1 MFSTGVRTIV
11 LDEST
16 TTLVSFEF
24 ELIRYSLHYLLAIC
38 ARALASYAPEFYP
51 MSDTIFSE
59 KRTRSQLTLPDDI
72 LQLSQRSPLKD
83 ARTALRNN
91 PSDSTF
97 DMCVETTEETD
108 DELLLTSRKPSARP
122 NFSTKRSASPPL
134 QDEYSTRSDSPL
146 EGRELKRLKRDLS
159 TERDIQKT
167 NPSVHPTSSTHA
179 RSHSQPSVRLGVLA
193 QEGSTVVPLSR
204 KPASSSNTGPPTTT
218 IILRGKGR
226 AQSMPLFSSSSSV
239 PHLDL
244 RNPPPSPVRARSR
257 SPSKDWEPKMRI
269 ASGSSTIAEL
279 GSEERSSID
288 VELGSALHLEAPQL
302 SPLRKDSMLPD
313 TTETMAL
320 LSTLG
325 AVIDANP
332 SIQLPQG
339 PPSTPATAERL
350 LSTHLWSPLT
360 PLPETPHPSKFSANT
375 EERYNGMRWGTDLD
389 EDDEVCRIYTNYFM
403 QWLK

>member
-1 MFSTGVRTIV
+1 
-11 LDEST
+11 
-16 TTLVSFEF
+16 
-24 ELIRYSLHYLLAIC
+24 
-38 ARALASYAPEFYP
+38 

-59 KRTRSQLTLPDDI
+59 KRTRSQLTLPDNI
-72 LQLSQRSPLKD
+72 LQLPQRSPLKD
-83 ARTALRNN
+83 ARIALRNN
-91 PSDSTF
+91 APNLADSAL

-108 DELLLTSRKPSARP
+108 DELLLTSRKPNART

-146 EGRELKRLKRDLS
+146 EGRELKRLKRDLN
-159 TERDIQKT
+159 TERDINT
-167 NPSVHPTSSTHA
+167 SVHPTSSNHT
-179 RSHSQPSVRLGVLA
+179 RSHSQPNARLGVLA
-193 QEGSTVVPLSR
+193 LEGSTVVPLSR

-218 IILRGKGR
+218 IILHGKGR
-226 AQSMPLFSSSSSV
+226 AQSVPLFPSSSSV

-257 SPSKDWEPKMRI
+257 SPSKDWEPRMRI
-269 ASGSSTIAEL
+269 VSGSSTVAAL
-279 GSEERSSID
+279 GSQEGSSMNVD
-288 VELGSALHLEAPQL
+288 NTELGSALYSEALQL
-302 SPLRKDSMLPD
+302 SPLREDPMLPD
-313 TTETMAL
+313 TTETIAP

-325 AVIDANP
+325 AVIETNP
-332 SIQLPQG
+332 LIQLPQG

-375 EERYNGMRWGTDLD
+375 EERYNGMGWGTDLD
-389 EDDEVCRIYTNYFM
+389 EGDRVCRIYTNYLM